1 MDFKVSFQERSH
13 FYAYLATAEECVKYG
28 KKIRDSS
35 APHSVSLSATHTFL
49 LVAKGITLV

>member
-1 MDFKVSFQERSH
+1 VDFKVSFQERSH
-13 FYAYLATAEECVKYG
+13 FYAHLATAEECVKYG